1 MVSNIIS
8 QDRLTKYLIASGYDE
23 QRALALYGWNIQM
36 SEAFFP
42 VLGAS
47 EICLRNLISARLVD
61 LYGPNWWDDRAFLT
75 QIKEALGRVK
85 TACKNLKPRGLV
97 TSGRMTAE
105 LSFGFWVNMLLK
117 RHEPFFWHD
126 FHAAFPAL
134 PAEVD
139 YAKLFRRCN
148 SVREF
153 RNRVFHH
160 EPILKLD
167 ITQEYSQVMELIR
180 WLSPKKAEW
189 IKQYS
194 RAMSVLRQRP

>member
-1 MVSNIIS
+1 MN
-8 QDRLTKYLIASGYDE
+8 
-23 QRALALYGWNIQM
+23 
-36 SEAFFP
+36 EAFFP
-42 VLGAS
+42 VLAAS
-47 EICLRNLISARLVD
+47 KVCLRNLISTRLAA
-61 LYGPNWWDDRAFLT
+61 LYGPNWWDDPAFLA
-75 QIKEALGRVK
+75 QIRNGSGYVK
-85 TACKNLKPRGLV
+85 KTRDKLNDKLKKRDLV

-117 RHEPFFWHD
+117 RHEPFFWQD